1 MQMNNSAMFKIGYG
15 LYVLTAAENGRDNGC
30 IINTVMQ
37 ITSSPIRVAIA
48 VNKSNY
54 THDIIAETGKFNLSV
69 ITESAS
75 FDLFK
80 RFGFATGR
88 EVDKFAD
95 YAAYARS
102 TNGLLY
108 ITESVNAY
116 ISANVVQQI
125 NSGTHTLFIADVT
138 DADIISDEPSA
149 TYSYY
154 HANIKPAPE
163 KPKRSGWRCKICGY
177 VYEGDELPDDYVCP
191 LCKHGAADFEKIDI

>member
-1 MQMNNSAMFKIGYG
+1 MNTSAMFKIGYG
-15 LYVLTAAENGRDNGC
+15 LYVLTAAENGCNNGC

-37 ITSSPIRVAIA
+37 ITSSPLRVEIA

-54 THDIIAETGKFNLSV
+54 THDIIVKTGKFNLSV

-80 RFGFATGR
+80 RFGFVTGR
-88 EVDKFAD
+88 ETDKFAD

-102 TNGLLY
+102 ANGLLY

-116 ISANVVQQI
+116 LSCNVVQQI
-125 NSGTHTLFIADVT
+125 DAGTHALFIADVV
-138 DADIISDEPSA
+138 DAEIISDEPSA
-149 TYSYY
+149 TYDYY

-163 KPKRSGWRCKICGY
+163 KPKRAGWRCKICGY
-177 VYEGDELPDDYVCP
+177 IYEGDTLPNDYVCP
-191 LCKHGAADFEKIDI
+191 LCKHGSEDFEKIDI